1 MGHRVLRAAV
11 CVTLAALVS
20 GLSSAA
26 ALGASTDVVAPVP
39 PASPT
44 GTYIVLLD
52 DAPAATYEG
61 GTAGLLST
69 AADEGEKLDTHAA
82 RVQKYAAYLEARQR
96 EVAAEAGVEPLAL
109 YQIVLN
115 GFSAQ
120 LTPDAAARVAAIEGV
135 LAVYPDEVL
144 RPDATPRPDATL
156 RPDATASRELGNA
169 ASAAV
174 VGPGGEGVVVGL
186 IDTGIAPGNPSF
198 DGDRLGSASGAEPYL
213 DGNEVVFEKADGRE
227 FRSTRVS
234 GDDWQRSDYSTKLVA
249 AQFFAAGAAAA
260 GFDFAHDVLS
270 PRDRD
275 GHGSRVAG
283 IAAGDGAVD
292 VEIDG
297 VGFGAISGVAP
308 DARIASYK
316 ACFAGG
322 DALASADDICVASDV
337 LAALDRA
344 VRDGV
349 DVVSFSL
356 GGADPGWGPDD
367 IAMYN
372 AAAAGVFVAV
382 SAGNDGPGAST
393 VQAGAPWY
401 TTVAASTSP
410 TFAATVRLSDG
421 FQAPGVSAS
430 VRVGEP
436 VRGPV
441 VLAADVAR
449 PGAADANLCYPDTL
463 DPALTAGRIVVCDR
477 GTNPRDEK
485 AQAVADAGGVGMI
498 LVNVDPDSVDAELD
512 AIPTVHLDAAS
523 RAGLLAA
530 VESGGVTATLT
541 AGELADDAI
550 PTPQIAGFSG
560 RGPLGEGEVIS
571 PDVAAPGV
579 GILSAVKD
587 AAVQDTSAVEPAWG
601 MASGTSL
608 AAPHVAGLA
617 AAYLAAHPGATP
629 DEIKSALMTTAYDT
643 VNADGSAGID
653 PFAQGAGHVDGDR
666 MLDPGLLYLNGPA
679 QWRGFLQQH
688 GRAPV
693 EALAQS
699 GDVNLASIAVP
710 ALGRK
715 STVTRTLT
723 ATRAGTYDAAASIP
737 GIDVTVSPAT
747 LTFTSPGDTQTFTI
761 AFANDTAP
769 AELWA
774 TGFLTWTAEDGT
786 TVRSPLAVRPATAS
800 GTALVTGQGADGSAG
815 VQFVSGVTGDLE
827 LRPAGLAPV
836 ELLVDPDDP
845 APGHSGDAASGDD
858 AGRIGWVVPVPGG
871 SPLAEFALS
880 ASDDSDL
887 GLTVYRLADPADDT
901 FVERWG
907 PTSDSGERRVTL
919 VDPTPGSYLVVADL
933 SGAAEDMTFD
943 LTAAVVPGS
952 ARSLTVTPDSLTVT
966 AGEEVPYT
974 LAWQGLR
981 PDTEYVGVVRYG
993 DSAARTLV
1001 RITAGPGAPVA
1012 ETPPAVI
1019 GRAEVGR
1026 QLTVT
1031 PGIWQPGDVS
1041 LSYQW
1046 LRDGEPIA
1054 GAVTSGYRV
1063 RSADAGAVLTAQV
1076 TARQSGNVNQATA
1089 LSDPVIVN
1097 DGSRV
1102 DLTMNRP
1109 VGTPA
1114 DQYAVAVAV
1123 TTARGE
1129 PATGT
1134 VSVSVDGTP
1143 YVGTLAAGRVTF
1155 TLPAQSTGIHVV
1167 VAEYSGAR
1175 GVSGSTAI
1183 SRFVVRE

>member
-11 CVTLAALVS
+11 CVTSIALVC
-20 GLSSAA
+20 GLGAA
-26 ALGASTDVVAPVP
+26 AARGASPDVVVPGPPV
-39 PASPT
+39 SPT

-61 GTAGLLST
+61 GAAGLLST
-69 AADEGEKLDTHAA
+69 AAAEGEKLDSHTA
-82 RVQKYAAYLEARQR
+82 RVQKYAAFLEARQR
-96 EVAAEAGVEPLAL
+96 EVADEAGVAPLAT
-109 YQIVLN
+109 YQMVLN
-115 GFSAQ
+115 GFSVQ

-135 LAVYPDEVL
+135 VGVYPDEVL
-144 RPDATPRPDATL
+144 RPDSTL
-156 RPDATASRELGNA
+156 RPGSTPAQEQELGDAATASAIA
-169 ASAAV
+169 A
-174 VGPGGEGVVVGL
+174 GGGGVVVGL
-186 IDTGIAPGNPSF
+186 IDTGIAPDNPSF

-234 GDDWQRSDYSTKLVA
+234 GDDWRRSDYSTKLVA

-283 IAAGDGAVD
+283 IAAGVGAVE

-297 VGFGAISGVAP
+297 VGFGAVSGAAP

-322 DALASADDICVASDV
+322 DALSSADDICVASDV

-356 GGADPGWGPDD
+356 GGAEPGWGPDD
-367 IAMYN
+367 IALYN

-382 SAGNDGPGAST
+382 SAGNDGPGAAT

-401 TTVAASTSP
+401 TTVAASTAP
-410 TFAATVRLSDG
+410 TFGATVRLSDG
-421 FQAPGVSAS
+421 FEAPGVSAS
-430 VRVGEP
+430 LRAGRP
-436 VRGPV
+436 LSAPV

-449 PGAADANLCYPDTL
+449 EGAADANLCYPDTL
-463 DPALTAGRIVVCDR
+463 DPALAAGRIVVCDR
-477 GTNPRDEK
+477 GTNPRAEK
-485 AQAVADAGGVGMI
+485 AHEVQDAGGIGMI

-530 VESGGVTATLT
+530 VESGEVMATLT
-541 AGELADDAI
+541 AGEPADDAI

-560 RGPLGEGEVIS
+560 RGPRGEGEVLT

-579 GILSAVKD
+579 GIL
-587 AAVQDTSAVEPAWG
+587 AAVQDTSAGEPAWG

-617 AAYLAAHPGATP
+617 AVYLAAHPEATP
-629 DEIKSALMTTAYDT
+629 DEIKSALMTTAFDT

-653 PFAQGAGHVDGDR
+653 PFAQGAGHVDAER
-666 MLDPGLLYLNGPA
+666 VLDPGLLYLNGPA

-693 EALAQS
+693 EALEQS
-699 GDVNLASIAVP
+699 GDVNLASISVP

-723 ATRAGTYDAAASIP
+723 ATHPGTYEAAASVP

-747 LTFTSPGDTQTFTI
+747 LTFAAPGDTQRFTI

-815 VQFVSGVTGDLE
+815 VQFVPGVTGDLE

-858 AGRIGWVVPVPGG
+858 AGRIGWVVSIPGG

-887 GLTVYRLADPADDT
+887 DLAVYRRANPDDDT

-907 PTSDSGERRVTL
+907 PTADSGERRVTL
-919 VDPTPGSYLVVADL
+919 VDPAPGSYLVVADL

-952 ARSLTVTPDSLTVT
+952 GRSLTVTPESLTVT

-981 PDTEYVGVVRYG
+981 PDTEYLGVVRYG
-993 DSAARTLV
+993 DSTARTLV

-1019 GRAEVGR
+1019 GRAEIGR

-1031 PGIWQPGDVS
+1031 PGVWQPGDVS

-1054 GAVTSGYRV
+1054 GAVTSGYQV
-1063 RSADAGAVLTAQV
+1063 RSADAGAVLTAEV

-1089 LSDPVIVN
+1089 QSAPVIVN
-1097 DGSRV
+1097 EGSRV

-1114 DQYAVAVAV
+1114 DQYAVTVAV

-1155 TLPAQSTGIHVV
+1155 TLPAQGPGIHVV
-1167 VAEYSGAR
+1167 VAEYSGAT
-1175 GVSGSTAI
+1175 GVSGSTGI

>member
-11 CVTLAALVS
+11 CVTLAAL
-20 GLSSAA
+20 GSS
-26 ALGASTDVVAPVP
+26 LASTAAFGATPEVVAPGP
-39 PASPT
+39 PSSPT

-61 GTAGLLST
+61 GMAGLTST
-69 AADEGEKLDTHAA
+69 AAGEGEKLDTHAA
-82 RVQKYAAYLEARQR
+82 RVQKYAAFLEARQR
-96 EVAAEAGVEPLAL
+96 ELAAEAGVEPLAT

-144 RPDATPRPDATL
+144 RPDATL
-156 RPDATASRELGNA
+156 RSESTPPHELGDVA
-169 ASAAV
+169 APSAIAA
-174 VGPGGEGVVVGL
+174 GGGGVVVGL
-186 IDTGIAPGNPSF
+186 IDTGIAPDNPSF
-198 DGDRLGSASGAEPYL
+198 GGERLGSASGAEPYL

-234 GDDWQRSDYSTKLVA
+234 ADDWQRSDYSSKLVA
-249 AQFFAAGAAAA
+249 AQFFAAGAVAA

-283 IAAGDGAVD
+283 VAAGDGAVD

-297 VGFGAISGVAP
+297 VDFGAISGAAP

-316 ACFAGG
+316 ACFSGG
-322 DALASADDICVASDV
+322 DALSSADDICAASDV

-344 VRDGV
+344 VQDGV
-349 DVVSFSL
+349 DVVSYSL

-367 IAMYN
+367 IALYN
-372 AAAAGVFVAV
+372 AAAAGVFVAA

-401 TTVAASTSP
+401 TTVAASTAP

-421 FQAPGVSAS
+421 FEAPGVSAS
-430 VRVGEP
+430 VRAG
-436 VRGPV
+436 RGVSAPV
-441 VLAADVAR
+441 VLAADAAR
-449 PGAADANLCYPDTL
+449 DGAADANLCYPDTL
-463 DPALTAGRIVVCDR
+463 DPALAAGRIVVCDR
-477 GTNPRDEK
+477 GTNPRAEK
-485 AQAVADAGGVGMI
+485 AHEVADVGGIGMI

-512 AIPTVHLDAAS
+512 AIPTIHLDAAS
-523 RAGLLAA
+523 REGLLAA

-541 AGELADDAI
+541 AGELTGDAI

-560 RGPLGEGEVIS
+560 RGPLGDGEVLT

-579 GILSAVKD
+579 GIL
-587 AAVQDTSAVEPAWG
+587 AAVQDTSAGEPAWG
-601 MASGTSL
+601 IASGTSL
-608 AAPHVAGLA
+608 AAPHIAGLA
-617 AAYLAAHPGATP
+617 AVYLAAHPDATP

-653 PFAQGAGHVDGDR
+653 PFAQGAGHVDAER
-666 MLDPGLLYLNGPA
+666 VLDPGLLYLSGPA
-679 QWRGFLQQH
+679 QWQGFLQQH
-688 GRAPV
+688 GRAPL
-693 EALAQS
+693 EAVGQT
-699 GDVNLASIAVP
+699 GDVNLASISVP

-723 ATRAGTYDAAASIP
+723 ATRAGTYEAAASIP

-747 LTFTSPGDTQTFTI
+747 LTFTAPGDTQRFTV

-845 APGHSGDAASGDD
+845 APGHSGDAGSGDD
-858 AGRIGWVVPVPGG
+858 AGRIAWVVSVPGG

-880 ASDDSDL
+880 ASDDSDV
-887 GLTVYRLADPADDT
+887 GLAVYRLASPDADT

-907 PTSDSGERRVTL
+907 PTPASGERRVTL

-933 SGAAEDMTFD
+933 SGAAEDTTFD

-952 ARSLTVTPDSLTVT
+952 GSSLTVTPESLPVT

-974 LAWQGLR
+974 LAWQGLT
-981 PDTEYVGVVRYG
+981 PDAEYLGVVRYG

-1019 GRAEVGR
+1019 GRAEVGG

-1031 PGIWQPGDVS
+1031 PGIWQPGDVA

-1054 GAVTSGYRV
+1054 DAVTSRYRV

-1076 TARQSGNVNQATA
+1076 TARQPGNVNQATA

-1102 DLTMNRP
+1102 ELTMNRS
-1109 VGTPA
+1109 VGTTA
-1114 DQYAVAVAV
+1114 DQYAVTVAV

-1134 VSVSVDGTP
+1134 VAVSVDGTP

-1155 TLPAQSTGIHVV
+1155 TLPAQSPGIHVV
-1167 VAEYSGAR
+1167 VAEYSGAT
-1175 GVSGSTAI
+1175 GVTGSTGI
-1183 SRFVVRE
+1183 SRFTVRE

>member
-20 GLSSAA
+20 SLASTA
-26 ALGASTDVVAPVP
+26 ALGASPDVVVP
-39 PASPT
+39 GPPPSPT

-61 GTAGLLST
+61 GTAGLPST
-69 AADEGEKLDTHAA
+69 AAEEGEKLDTRAA
-82 RVQKYAAYLEARQR
+82 RVQKYAAFLEARQR
-96 EVAAEAGVEPLAL
+96 EVAAEAGVEPLAM

-120 LTPDAAARVAAIEGV
+120 LTPDAAARVAATEGV

-144 RPDATPRPDATL
+144 RPDTTL
-156 RPDATASRELGNA
+156 RSDSTPSQEQEIGDAATASA
-169 ASAAV
+169 ITA
-174 VGPGGEGVVVGL
+174 GGGGVVIGL
-186 IDTGIAPGNPSF
+186 IDTGIAPDNPSF
-198 DGDRLGSASGAEPYL
+198 GGERLGSASGAEPYL
-213 DGNEVVFEKADGRE
+213 DGNEVVVEKADGRE

-234 GDDWQRSDYSTKLVA
+234 ADDWQRADYSTKLVA

-283 IAAGDGAVD
+283 IAAGDGGVGVD
-292 VEIDG
+292 IDG
-297 VGFGAISGVAP
+297 VGFGAISGAAP

-322 DALASADDICVASDV
+322 DALSSADDLCVASDV
-337 LAALDRA
+337 FAALDRA

-367 IAMYN
+367 IALYN

-401 TTVAASTSP
+401 TTVAASTAP
-410 TFAATVRLSDG
+410 TFGATVRLSDG
-421 FQAPGVSAS
+421 FEAPGVSAS
-430 VRVGEP
+430 VRAGRP
-436 VRGPV
+436 VTAPV

-449 PGAADANLCYPDTL
+449 DGAADANLCYPDTL
-463 DPALTAGRIVVCDR
+463 DPALAAGRIVVCDR
-477 GTNPRDEK
+477 GTNPRAEK
-485 AQAVADAGGVGMI
+485 AHEVEGAGGIGMI

-523 RAGLLAA
+523 REGLLAA

-541 AGELADDAI
+541 AGELTDDAI

-560 RGPLGEGEVIS
+560 RGPLSDGEVLT

-579 GILSAVKD
+579 GIL
-587 AAVQDTSAVEPAWG
+587 AAMQDTSAGEPAWG
-601 MASGTSL
+601 IASGTSL

-617 AAYLAAHPGATP
+617 AVYLAAHPEATP

-653 PFAQGAGHVDGDR
+653 PFAQGAGHVDAER
-666 MLDPGLLYLNGPA
+666 VLDPGLLYLSGPA
-679 QWRGFLQQH
+679 QWQGFLQQH
-688 GRAPV
+688 GRASP
-693 EALAQS
+693 EALERS
-699 GDVNLASIAVP
+699 GDVNLASISLP

-723 ATRAGTYDAAASIP
+723 ATRAGTYEAAASIP

-747 LTFTSPGDTQTFTI
+747 LTFTAPGDTQRFTV
-761 AFANDTAP
+761 AFASDTAP

-800 GTALVTGQGADGSAG
+800 GAALVTGQGADGSAG

-845 APGHSGDAASGDD
+845 APGHSGDAGSGDD
-858 AGRIGWVVPVPGG
+858 AGLIAWVVSVPGG

-887 GLTVYRLADPADDT
+887 GLAVYRLASPDDDT

-907 PTSDSGERRVTL
+907 PTVASGERRVTL

-933 SGAAEDMTFD
+933 SGAADDMTFD
-943 LTAAVVPGS
+943 LTAALVPGS
-952 ARSLTVTPDSLTVT
+952 GRSLTVTPESLTVT
-966 AGEEVPYT
+966 AGEVVPYT

-981 PDTEYVGVVRYG
+981 ADTEYLGVVRYG

-1012 ETPPAVI
+1012 ETLPAVI
-1019 GRAEVGR
+1019 GRAEVGG

-1031 PGIWQPGDVS
+1031 PGVWQPGDVA
-1041 LSYQW
+1041 LSYRW

-1076 TARQSGNVNQATA
+1076 TARQPGNVNQATA

-1097 DGSRV
+1097 EGSRV
-1102 DLTMNRP
+1102 DLTMNRS
-1109 VGTPA
+1109 VGTTA
-1114 DQYAVAVAV
+1114 DQYAVTVAV

-1134 VSVSVDGTP
+1134 VAVSVDGTP

-1155 TLPAQSTGIHVV
+1155 TLPAQSPGIHVV
-1167 VAEYSGAR
+1167 VAEYSGATA
-1175 GVSGSTAI
+1175 VSGSTGI
-1183 SRFVVRE
+1183 SRFTVRE